1 MSSPGPA
8 RFPAFLRGAG
18 LAGWAALLAGCT
30 TTPAAPPD
38 WTAWKAKRLNSV
50 AGTNGWTTLVGL
62 HWLREGANAAGSAPT
77 NDVVLP
83 MGRSAPFIGEFI
95 RSGDAVQFAAAP
107 GTIASVDG
115 LSVTETTL
123 ISDRTPPPSRLV
135 VGPLSMVVIDRSGRI
150 GLRVRDPESPW
161 RQHFQGI
168 RCYPYDP
175 SWRIEGRFEPFA
187 EPRTLRVP
195 SMIGG
200 TEDFPSP
207 GALVFRHNGTEYRL
221 DVAVESE
228 EPDYFV
234 LFRDTTAGRTT
245 YGSGRFLYVTPPD
258 ASGRVILDF
267 NRAYTPPCGFT
278 PFATCPLPPPQN
290 RLPFPIP
297 AGERAPEGHP

>member
-1 MSSPGPA
+1 MSSSSDA
-8 RFPAFLRGAG
+8 RFPALLKWVSLSGMVV
-18 LAGWAALLAGCT
+18 LLAGCT
-30 TTPAAPPD
+30 TTPTAPSD

-62 HWLREGANAAGSAPT
+62 HWLREGTNSAGSAPT
-77 NDVVLP
+77 NDIVLP
-83 MGRSAPFIGEFI
+83 AERSAPSIGDFI
-95 RSGDAVQFAAAP
+95 RSGDTVRFVTAPGVVVHLGDESVTAAAL
-107 GTIASVDG
+107 V
-115 LSVTETTL
+115 
-123 ISDRTPPPSRLV
+123 SDRTPPPSRLV
-135 VGPLSMVVIDRSGRI
+135 VGPLSIVVIDRSGRI

-168 RCYPYDP
+168 RCFPYDP

-187 EPRTLRVP
+187 EPRILRVP

-200 TEDFPSP
+200 TQDFPSP
-207 GALVFRHNGTEYRL
+207 GALVFRHSGAEYRL
-221 DVAVESE
+221 DVAVEPG

-234 LFRDTTAGRTT
+234 MFRDTTAGKTT

-258 ASGRVILDF
+258 ATGRVVLDF

-297 AGERAPEGHP
+297 AGERAPKGHP

>member
-1 MSSPGPA
+1 MSALDPT
-8 RFPAFLRGAG
+8 RLTTLLRWVG
-18 LAGWAALLAGCT
+18 LSGMMVLFAGCT
-30 TTPAAPPD
+30 TRPAAPSD
-38 WTAWKAKRLNSV
+38 WDAWKAKRLNSV

-62 HWLREGANAAGSAPT
+62 HWLREGTNSAGSAPT

-83 MGRSAPFIGEFI
+83 AGRSAPSIGEFI
-95 RSGDAVQFAAAP
+95 RSGDAVQFVAAP
-107 GTIASVDG
+107 GTVASIG
-115 LSVTETTL
+115 GHSVTEASL
-123 ISDRTPPPSRLV
+123 VSDLTPPPTRLV
-135 VGPLSMVVIDRSGRI
+135 VGPLSIMVIDRSGRI
-150 GLRVRDPESPW
+150 GLRIRDPESPW

-168 RCYPYDP
+168 RCFPYDP
-175 SWRIEGRFEPFA
+175 AWRIEGHFEPFA

-200 TEDFPSP
+200 TQDFPSP
-207 GALVFRHNGTEYRL
+207 GALVFRRDGVEYRL
-221 DVAVESE
+221 EVAVEPE

-234 LFRDTTAGRTT
+234 LFRDTTAGKTT

-258 ASGRVILDF
+258 ATGRVILDF

-297 AGERAPEGHP
+297 AGEQAPEGHP